1 MSDNGQQVPL
11 IERLR
16 RVPAAAR
23 VLEHTPNPLGYDT
36 TSIPVG
42 ALCQEAAA
50 RIDELERERD
60 QYHDALIAR
69 HGGEPVALLGELDD
83 ARARIADLEADLER
97 MTAARNRDHQQ
108 ALMNGAALAAE
119 RERREAAEA
128 ELAVKRGR
136 REAAE
141 VIMREMAKLY
151 AGQIDN
157 TGNYC
162 NQLHDSARAHF
173 ERYEKE
179 PT

>member
-16 RVPAAAR
+16 SVPAAAR

-42 ALCQEAAA
+42 ALCMEAAA
-50 RIDELERERD
+50 RIDELEREN
-60 QYHDALIAR
+60 DALSMEASENLQRREKAESDFKELSISSNAR
-69 HGGEPVALLGELDD
+69 VAEGLL
-83 ARARIADLEADLER
+83 ARSAV
-97 MTAARNRDHQQ
+97 
-108 ALMNGAALAAE
+108 ALAAE
-119 RERREAAEA
+119 
-128 ELAVKRGR
+128 RGR

-141 VIMREMAKLY
+141 VILREMAKLY

-173 ERYEKE
+173 ARYYKD
-179 PT
+179 

>member
-1 MSDNGQQVPL
+1 MSTIQQR
-11 IERLR
+11 IQ
-16 RVPAAAR
+16 
-23 VLEHTPNPLGYDT
+23 
-36 TSIPVG
+36 
-42 ALCQEAAA
+42 ALD
-50 RIDELERERD
+50 DEK
-60 QYHDALIAR
+60 
-69 HGGEPVALLGELDD
+69 LLGFIDDFEWFEKDAQIGDCSLRAEAEELGEEFK
-83 ARARIADLEADLER
+83 APHNVVMWMHMIAFEAYRELYRRSRARIADLEADLER

-141 VIMREMAKLY
+141 VILREMAKLY
-151 AGQIDN
+151 SGQIDN